1 MKSMILKRLPVF
13 LCLVF
18 SVGGCA
24 SSGYNKHANDFYEQ
38 GLVWFEQKEYQRAS
52 ESFTKVLEMA
62 PYGKEN
68 YKVHYNRGMAYLR
81 NRQYEKAIYDFTK
94 AIEMAPEKDK
104 DTVYH
109 SYGSRG
115 DSWQN
120 KGEYRKAIDDYDK
133 ALQMF
138 PRRKDARYVY
148 LGRAWAALRI
158 KKYEDAIADFT
169 NALIIDPEMAD
180 AYYGRGLAWNER
192 GDPQRALQDAK
203 EAVKLRPA
211 NREYD
216 DLVYQIES
224 SRKKP

>member
-81 NRQYEKAIYDFTK
+81 NRQYEKAI
-94 AIEMAPEKDK
+94 
-104 DTVYH
+104 
-109 SYGSRG
+109 
-115 DSWQN
+115 
-120 KGEYRKAIDDYDK
+120 
-133 ALQMF
+133 
-138 PRRKDARYVY
+138 
-148 LGRAWAALRI
+148 RI
-158 KKYEDAIADFT
+158 KTPFIIHTDRGAIPGRTKGNTGKPLMIMIRRSRCSPAAKTPGTFT
-169 NALIIDPEMAD
+169 W
-180 AYYGRGLAWNER
+180 GGL
-192 GDPQRALQDAK
+192 GPH
-203 EAVKLRPA
+203 
-211 NREYD
+211 
-216 DLVYQIES
+216 
-224 SRKKP
+224 